1 MRDSFFSVSGSLE
14 LGFNLTVYQLRN
26 ERMSGVCVVMQE
38 VQQLV
43 TWVLAE
49 GFMPSWVFVKV
60 TNAVIPLF
68 CYSYQNGY
76 NQLMSHKEFN
86 NR

>member
-1 MRDSFFSVSGSLE
+1 MSGSLK
-14 LGFNLTVYQLRN
+14 LGFDLTIDQLRN

-60 TNAVIPLF
+60 TNTVIPF
-68 CYSYQNGY
+68 TI
-76 NQLMSHKEFN
+76 F
-86 NR
+86 

>member
-1 MRDSFFSVSGSLE
+1 
-14 LGFNLTVYQLRN
+14 
-26 ERMSGVCVVMQE
+26 MSGVCVVMQE

-60 TNAVIPLF
+60 TNTVIPFTLF
-68 CYSYQNGY
+68 
-76 NQLMSHKEFN
+76 
-86 NR
+86 